1 MYVNENDLLKP
12 ILNDLRALGK
22 LRQREIDM
30 ITEDV
35 RKLSESKTLYLTKT
49 IASLREKYDDAQRK
63 IDRLMDLL
71 IDASITKEDY
81 DKKLKSLKEEQYEL
95 GIQLEDHT
103 KADESYYIAAS
114 TVLSLAK
121 RASEIFESSEPE
133 EKNVLLNYLL
143 QNPTVNGKTLGYA
156 LRSPFNAILELAE
169 HPSGGA
175 YRDSNPD

>member
-1 MYVNENDLLKP
+1 
-12 ILNDLRALGK
+12 
-22 LRQREIDM
+22 M

-35 RKLSESKTLYLTKT
+35 RKLNETKTLFLTKA
-49 IASLREKYDDAQRK
+49 IAGLREKYDDTHRK

-81 DKKLKSLKEEQYEL
+81 DKKLKMLKEAQYDL
-95 GIQLEDHT
+95 GIQLEDRT
-103 KADESYYIAAS
+103 NADESYHIAAS
-114 TVLSLAK
+114 TLLSLAK
-121 RASEIFESSEPE
+121 RAAEIFESSEPE

-175 YRDSNPD
+175 YREFRRRFLKRSCRRVGVENT